1 METLKIWGTLV
12 NVFLVAGGG
21 AVGTLLHALMG
32 RAKKTEAQG
41 ASVWQNVSSTVMVGL
56 GLCSVLIGIQGA
68 LQTKNILVVI
78 LSMALGAVLG
88 TLPDLDGKVTALG
101 NWVGKRIGGRGGN
114 ISEGFVSATLLF
126 CVGAMA
132 VTGSLE
138 GGLLGKHDTL
148 YAKAVIDMMAAAVLA
163 STLGFGVILSAISVL
178 LYQGSITMLATL
190 VQPFLSEAVTT
201 EMGAVGSLLV
211 FGIGLN
217 LMGITKLKLMNYVPA
232 IFLPILLCLFM

>member
-1 METLKIWGTLV
+1 MENVKIWGTLA
-12 NVFLVAGGG
+12 NAFLIAVGG
-21 AVGTLLHALMG
+21 AVGSLLHVLMA
-32 RAKKTEAQG
+32 RAKGQG
-41 ASVWQNVSSTVMVGL
+41 EQDVSVWKNVSSTVMTGL
-56 GLCSVLIGIQGA
+56 GFCSVLIGIQGA
-68 LQTKNILVVI
+68 LQTKNILIVI
-78 LSMALGAVLG
+78 LSMAIGAVLG
-88 TLPDLDGKVTALG
+88 TLPDLNGLVARLG
-101 NWVGKRIGGRGGN
+101 NWVGKKIGGRGGN

-132 VTGSLE
+132 VTGALE

-148 YAKAVIDMMAAAVLA
+148 YAKGLIDMMAAVVMAT
-163 STLGFGVILSAISVL
+163 SLGVGVILSAVSVL

-190 VQPFLSEAVTT
+190 VQPFLSETVIT

-217 LMGITKLKLMNYVPA
+217 LMGITKIKLMNYVPA

>member
-1 METLKIWGTLV
+1 MENLKIWGTLV
-12 NVFLVAGGG
+12 NVFLVAAGA
-21 AVGTLLHALMG
+21 AVGSLLHVLMG
-32 RAKKTEAQG
+32 RAKGKGEQDV
-41 ASVWQNVSSTVMVGL
+41 SVWQNVSSTVMTGL

-78 LSMALGAVLG
+78 LSMAIGAVLG
-88 TLPDLDGKVTALG
+88 TLPDLDGMVTKLG
-101 NWVGKRIGGRGGN
+101 NWVGKKIGGRGGN

-148 YAKAVIDMMAAAVLA
+148 YAKAVIDMMAAAVMA
-163 STLGFGVILSAISVL
+163 TSLGFGVVLSSVSVL

-190 VQPFLSEAVTT
+190 VQPFLSEAVIT

-217 LMGITKLKLMNYVPA
+217 LMGITKIKLMNYVPA